1 VFVSCMQTFRAS
13 RQESNDLSE
22 ANLFIANLNWVIS
35 FLCSELWSLIRFV
48 SSSMSPEIS
57 KTPSLPNLIKWH
69 LPHELGRSHNSLAV
83 ALRSTH
89 YINVELEP
97 NANLVPKSGTILRY
111 LFAGSLGT
119 MFIYNTQTPGIHGS

>member
-1 VFVSCMQTFRAS
+1 VFVSCIQTFRAS

-22 ANLFIANLNWVIS
+22 ANLFITNLNWLIS

-48 SSSMSPEIS
+48 SSSMSPDIS

-69 LPHELGRSHNSLAV
+69 LPHELGRSHNSITV

-111 LFAGSLGT
+111 LFPGSLGT